1 MNAGAPLGIAL
12 IAGLSVPGIIFGV
25 PVLVG
30 RYGSECTSEG
40 DESETYSSF
49 TKCPLFGKLWCGYR
63 IHTYCRKVHTRFMH
77 HTKVRRRLI
86 TAACVAG
93 SLVVS
98 PVLAVMAVGKGISA
112 DFEQTTFGI
121 SRRWCAARTPRNS

>member
-1 MNAGAPLGIAL
+1 M
-12 IAGLSVPGIIFGV
+12 PGIIFGV

-30 RYGSECTSEG
+30 RYDSECTSEG
-40 DESETYSSF
+40 DESEPRSSCAKMATF
-49 TKCPLFGKLWCGYR
+49 WKMVVWLPYPP
-63 IHTYCRKVHTRFMH
+63 YCRKVHTRFMH

-98 PVLAVMAVGKGISA
+98 PVLAVMAVGK
-112 DFEQTTFGI
+112 
-121 SRRWCAARTPRNS
+121 